1 MAVPPEMSTEAITTT
16 MVSPQAA
23 NNNEMNITVS
33 QDHDETDEAEGQGAV
48 SNQLGSNNNQLG
60 SNNNQLG
67 QGDQGAG
74 NQKKDKNTRNNNTC
88 GGGIEHLTLLS
99 LLHDYGVLA
108 FNIIAGSDTDEILDQ
123 MKA

>member
-1 MAVPPEMSTEAITTT
+1 MSKTAPSHLCEGRPLVDRDQNADEPAYSEANTN
-16 MVSPQAA
+16 M
-23 NNNEMNITVS
+23 
-33 QDHDETDEAEGQGAV
+33 
-48 SNQLGSNNNQLG
+48 
-60 SNNNQLG
+60 
-67 QGDQGAG
+67 GAG